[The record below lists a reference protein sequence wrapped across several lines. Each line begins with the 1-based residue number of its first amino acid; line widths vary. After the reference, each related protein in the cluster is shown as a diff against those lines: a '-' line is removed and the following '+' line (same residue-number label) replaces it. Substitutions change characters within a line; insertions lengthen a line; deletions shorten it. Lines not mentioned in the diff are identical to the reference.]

1 MKEGPARSLQL
12 LLTVP
17 AIALDEMNPETERQ
31 LVAALADLLLDA
43 AVHGAVAKEGASD
56 EREDSR

>member
-1 MKEGPARSLQL
+1 MKEGPARSVQL

-17 AIALDEMNPETERQ
+17 AITLDEVNPETERQ
-31 LVAALADLLLDA
+31 LVSALADLLLDA
-43 AVHGAVAKEGASD
+43 ALHGEAAKEGGRD